1 MLDSL
6 ARKRRPQEPSVSIQ
20 GPNPRME
27 KAQKQVYEHNI
38 MYYLF
43 DSHVRMILNQY
54 CSFNILRYQ
63 TRYHQ
68 SRLRKEYMYNP
79 IQ

>member
-1 MLDSL
+1 MKYTILYGQKACGTIS
-6 ARKRRPQEPSVSIQ
+6 QV
-20 GPNPRME
+20 PNPRME

-43 DSHVRMILNQY
+43 VSHVRMTILNEY
-54 CSFNILRYQ
+54 CSFNIIRYQ